1 MFVEY
6 GLLRLIYRV
15 SLSERSEIFA
25 SRMSVEMKDGLS
37 ESLEDASRLVQGG
50 WLEHYGLSCTR
61 R

>member
-25 SRMSVEMKDGLS
+25 RRMSVEMRDGLS

-50 WLEHYGLSCTR
+50 LLEHYGLSWTR